1 MFCLP
6 KRMEMLDTKK
16 TLYFI
21 CHTKLQPL
29 WRDLER
35 GADNQGVQDAA
46 SLYRGERE
54 ARRL

>member
-21 CHTKLQPL
+21 CNTKLQPL